1 MSFLLQ
7 NIKQIP
13 PSYGSGGMNGN
24 GTIALV
30 AVVHLEAIS
39 ELLSSLMER

>member
-7 NIKQIP
+7 NIKQIL

-24 GTIALV
+24 ETIVLD

-39 ELLSSLMER
+39 ELLSSLTER